1 MSASPLI
8 YDWASVSSTSSRV
21 PAFCSVARPPRTLV
35 TECLLA
41 ITVWSA
47 GVLLGY
53 GNLSEPANEQGVT
66 LIAQALAQVG
76 ETA

>member
-1 MSASPLI
+1 
-8 YDWASVSSTSSRV
+8 
-21 PAFCSVARPPRTLV
+21 V